1 MSPDSHFEIKPR
13 RDPVDS
19 LPLEYDAPLPGSSHG
34 PPDSQFAYP
43 PRGCIPTPV
52 LIAQKIAENQASG
65 PSSFHPSVLLRR
77 RSLESDK
84 PPSYSF
90 DHPAKQGPPTSAKPT
105 RFPSNIS
112 VMLGNK
118 EHHNQ
123 SLANV
128 NIQERRAQMLANLSG
143 TSHPLEQV
151 NCEQVLEQKT
161 RNIPTRSISFRD
173 PTPDKSRKEALS
185 KLGLTRNRAMSGGV
199 SVLITPKSTTPPPT
213 TDTEPSIKPP
223 LANIPNPTQSQT
235 HADRKPENVLTD
247 SLSSAGDKT
256 LRASPSPPATVTQS
270 SYYPPPFESKPQ
282 LSPPPEVTS
291 LDFNSYGGKTIVV
304 NPSASSRKEPVVSSG
319 SLDSKTLPPTLAN
332 PSEFNSYGGKTKVM
346 AGVSPLMSRNDLPDI
361 LSSHIDKC
369 RTMPSPAKSEMLPYE
384 LNSYGGKTR
393 TITPSNSAT
402 LPSSASPARTS
413 KAPAP
418 APAPKPIRRHHTSH
432 SPQKVAARHQSPEP
446 RRRSTSKQAA
456 FRPQGITV
464 QFSGRGAT
472 DESRR
477 EALRKLGL
485 LKDTF

>member
-1 MSPDSHFEIKPR
+1 MVVSPDSHFEIKPR

-19 LPLEYDAPLPGSSHG
+19 LPLEYDAPLPVSSHG
-34 PPDSQFAYP
+34 PPDSQFAYHP
-43 PRGCIPTPV
+43 PGCIPTPV

-65 PSSFHPSVLLRR
+65 PASVHPSILLRR

-161 RNIPTRSISFRD
+161 RNIPT
-173 PTPDKSRKEALS
+173 PAL
-185 KLGLTRNRAMSGGV
+185 
-199 SVLITPKSTTPPPT
+199 
-213 TDTEPSIKPP
+213 EIKPFGQAP
-223 LANIPNPTQSQT
+223 R
-235 HADRKPENVLTD
+235 HR
-247 SLSSAGDKT
+247 
-256 LRASPSPPATVTQS
+256 
-270 SYYPPPFESKPQ
+270 
-282 LSPPPEVTS
+282 
-291 LDFNSYGGKTIVV
+291 
-304 NPSASSRKEPVVSSG
+304 
-319 SLDSKTLPPTLAN
+319 
-332 PSEFNSYGGKTKVM
+332 
-346 AGVSPLMSRNDLPDI
+346 
-361 LSSHIDKC
+361 
-369 RTMPSPAKSEMLPYE
+369 
-384 LNSYGGKTR
+384 
-393 TITPSNSAT
+393 AT

-418 APAPKPIRRHHTSH
+418 ALAPKPIRRHHSSH
-432 SPQKVAARHQSPEP
+432 SPQKVVARHQSPEP